1 MFAVHLRNKLF
12 PIREIFAGS
21 SASLH
26 KIQLLD
32 GATLLRNYKGKI
44 FVGFSSL
51 SETGKKRQEF
61 VKKLEKKKSETV
73 SYLINSCGL
82 SPETAVSASE
92 KVCVGNL
99 RKSNSVLALLE
110 KQGFSRAQIATLV
123 RKRPTILVAK
133 EKTLL
138 PKFEFFQS
146 IGLSKDILAKTIS
159 REPTFFTRS
168 LENQIIPNYD
178 FLKSVLGTDERVVA
192 AMKRTSWIFC
202 DDVNNSLSPN
212 IKVLRELKVPESC
225 IKLLLTHYPEA
236 LFRKTDEFRAYVSK
250 VLEMGFSPL
259 KSMFVLALH
268 AISGDANKLTWARC
282 YQSYSNWGWSED
294 DIHMAFRKHPNCM
307 LMSQEKISETMD
319 FLVNKM
325 GWNSRTIAACPTVL
339 LFNLKS
345 RIIPRCSVIELLSSR
360 GLITKRPKL
369 STVLVPLEKSFLERF
384 VVKYEKEVPELLDFY
399 KGKVGVQEL

>member
-12 PIREIFAGS
+12 SIQQIFADS
-21 SASLH
+21 TASLLE
-26 KIQLLD
+26 IQLLD
-32 GATLLRNYKGKI
+32 GATLLRNYKGHI

-51 SETGKKRQEF
+51 SETGKERQKF
-61 VKKLEKKKSETV
+61 VKKLEEEKSKTV

-123 RKRPTILVAK
+123 RKRPRILVAK

-146 IGLSKDILAKTIS
+146 IGVSKDLLAKIIS

-168 LENQIIPNYD
+168 LENQIIPNYN
-178 FLKSVLGTDERVVA
+178 FLKSVLGTDERVAA

-202 DDVNNSLSPN
+202 DDVNKSLSPN
-212 IKVLRELKVPESC
+212 VKVLRELKVPESC

-236 LFRKTDEFRAYVSK
+236 LFEKADEFRASVSK

-268 AISGDANKLTWARC
+268 AISGDANKVTWARC
-282 YQSYSNWGWSED
+282 YQSYSDWGWSED

-319 FLVNKM
+319 FLVHKM
-325 GWNSRTIAACPTVL
+325 GWNSRTIATCPTVL
-339 LFNLKS
+339 FFNLKS

-360 GLITKRPKL
+360 GLITKRLKL
-369 STVLVPLEKSFLERF
+369 STVLIPSEKSFLERF
-384 VVKYEKEVPELLDFY
+384 VVKFEKEIPELPDFY
-399 KGKVGVQEL
+399 KGKVGVQES

>member
-12 PIREIFAGS
+12 PIQQIFADS

-26 KIQLLD
+26 EIQLLD
-32 GATLLRNYKGKI
+32 GATLLGNYKGQI

-51 SETGKKRQEF
+51 SETGKERQKF
-61 VKKLEKKKSETV
+61 VKKLEEEKSKTV

-110 KQGFSRAQIATLV
+110 KQGFREHKS
-123 RKRPTILVAK
+123 P
-133 EKTLL
+133 LL
-138 PKFEFFQS
+138 
-146 IGLSKDILAKTIS
+146 
-159 REPTFFTRS
+159 EPTFFTRS
-168 LENQIIPNYD
+168 LENQIIPNYN
-178 FLKSVLGTDERVVA
+178 FLKSVLGTDERVAA

-202 DDVNNSLSPN
+202 DDVNKSLSPN
-212 IKVLRELKVPESC
+212 VKVLRELKVPESC

-236 LFRKTDEFRAYVSK
+236 LFEKADEFRASVSK

-268 AISGDANKLTWARC
+268 AISGDANKVTWARC
-282 YQSYSNWGWSED
+282 YQSYSDWGWSED

-319 FLVNKM
+319 FLVHKM
-325 GWNSRTIAACPTVL
+325 GWNSRTIATCPTVL
-339 LFNLKS
+339 FFNLKS

-360 GLITKRPKL
+360 GLITKRLKL
-369 STVLVPLEKSFLERF
+369 STVLIPSEKSFLERF
-384 VVKYEKEVPELLDFY
+384 VVKFEKEIPELPDFY
-399 KGKVGVQEL
+399 KGKVGVQES